1 MRLDTD
7 IFADVRAPRRGVEH
21 NALFVAG
28 LAVLLIVLL
37 YWRTAASMVAIW
49 WRSETFA
56 HGFVVIPICLWLAWR
71 RREELATVEIKP
83 WWLGLAGILAA
94 GALWLVASAADAL
107 SAKQFAFVL
116 MIEAAIVTVIGL
128 RAARV
133 LVFPLAFLFFA
144 VPIGEVLV
152 PTLIQWTADFTVA
165 ALRASGIPVYRE
177 ANHFVIP
184 SGTWSVVETCAGL
197 RYLIASLMVGTLYA
211 SLAYRGA
218 LRRAA
223 FIAASILVPIVAN
236 WLRAYMIVMLAHLSN
251 NKIAVG
257 VDHLIYGWIFFGV
270 VMLLLFWVGSFWQES
285 DVRSRSD
292 RQSSEDAAAAP
303 VRRTELASSV
313 PAAIAAVVV
322 AGLWW
327 PIEASVTSPVKG
339 PDPALPVI
347 AGVHGWAASAVL
359 PSNWTP
365 HYGGFAAKRE
375 QAFRKDGR
383 DVGVYLAYYRGQEKG
398 RELVTS
404 GNALVAVEDSKWR
417 LLGHDEELVDW
428 AGRRQSIEHSVIS
441 GSQARLQVFRLY
453 WVAGHLTQSPYM
465 AKVLTAWSVLQRRGD
480 DSALIVIYTPQGT
493 SGEEA
498 RRALRDFV
506 LEMSPEIDRT
516 LAAARE
522 GLG

>member
-71 RREELATVEIKP
+71 RREELGTVEMKP
-83 WWLGLAGILAA
+83 WWQGLAGILVA
-94 GALWLVASAADAL
+94 GGLWLVASAADAL

-211 SLAYRGA
+211 ALAYRGA

-236 WLRAYMIVMLAHLSN
+236 WLRAYLIVMLAHLSN

-257 VDHLIYGWIFFGV
+257 VDHLIYGWIFFGL

-285 DVRSRSD
+285 DARSRSD
-292 RQSSEDAAAAP
+292 DQSAEEAAVAP
-303 VRRTELASSV
+303 VRRTALASSL
-313 PAAIAAVVV
+313 PAAIAAVAV
-322 AGLWW
+322 AG
-327 PIEASVTSPVKG
+327 
-339 PDPALPVI
+339 
-347 AGVHGWAASAVL
+347 
-359 PSNWTP
+359 
-365 HYGGFAAKRE
+365 
-375 QAFRKDGR
+375 
-383 DVGVYLAYYRGQEKG
+383 
-398 RELVTS
+398 
-404 GNALVAVEDSKWR
+404 
-417 LLGHDEELVDW
+417 
-428 AGRRQSIEHSVIS
+428 
-441 GSQARLQVFRLY
+441 
-453 WVAGHLTQSPYM
+453 
-465 AKVLTAWSVLQRRGD
+465 
-480 DSALIVIYTPQGT
+480 
-493 SGEEA
+493 
-498 RRALRDFV
+498 
-506 LEMSPEIDRT
+506 
-516 LAAARE
+516 
-522 GLG
+522 